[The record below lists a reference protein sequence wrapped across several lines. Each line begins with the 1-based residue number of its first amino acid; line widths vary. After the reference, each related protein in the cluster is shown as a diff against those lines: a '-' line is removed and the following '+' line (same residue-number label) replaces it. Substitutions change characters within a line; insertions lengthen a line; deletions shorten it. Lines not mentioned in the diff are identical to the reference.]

1 MYYETPQ
8 PILLYVGQNLKQVS
22 VGACPP
28 QPPSSSTPKPQ
39 TEAIVF
45 EEPASESQKPT
56 TCPDICTQEFNP
68 VCGNNGNSKTF
79 SCNKNSNTT
88 DNRTERS

>member
-1 MYYETPQ
+1 MYYKTPQ

-28 QPPSSSTPKPQ
+28 QPPSSSTPRPQ

-68 VCGNNGNSKTF
+68 VCGNNGNYCICRICS
-79 SCNKNSNTT
+79 
-88 DNRTERS
+88 